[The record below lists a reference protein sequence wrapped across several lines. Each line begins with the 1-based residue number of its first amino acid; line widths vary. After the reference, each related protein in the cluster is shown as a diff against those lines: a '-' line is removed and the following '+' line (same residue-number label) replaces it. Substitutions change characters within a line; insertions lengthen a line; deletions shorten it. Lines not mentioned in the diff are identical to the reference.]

1 MSRVLADGL
10 VQGKTVDQ
18 VAKELDNETD
28 IGANRAR
35 TVARTELTRAHA
47 EGQLI
52 SMSHI
57 GVSRTSAKVEL
68 SANGNAC
75 DQCASLDGK
84 VYSLAKASGV
94 IPVHPNCNCVW
105 TPIPEGT

>member
-1 MSRVLADGL
+1 MGHV
-10 VQGKTVDQ
+10 
-18 VAKELDNETD
+18 
-28 IGANRAR
+28 
-35 TVARTELTRAHA
+35 
-47 EGQLI
+47 
-52 SMSHI
+52 

-84 VYSLAKASGV
+84 VYTLEKASGV

-105 TPIPEGT
+105 TPLPEKYVPVKKREG